1 MSGQD
6 KNRDREKEEKLF
18 RALSGVD
25 EELLLRSEQS
35 NDTKKQKENGKIHRF
50 PLRYASRIAAA
61 CLCFV
66 VAGVLYM
73 TMNGTKIADSTGAD
87 MAAQAVDTAAGNECA
102 APSQVYETAQEAKS
116 GDTAE
121 EAEMAEDTDTVAEIT
136 TEVNGFVT
144 ENVQQAAQNSDSMD
158 EKQGSQMSADTD
170 SVVSV
175 SGNEA
180 SGAEDGTEASE
191 EQTEGTLTEKQ
202 VRPSLRKM
210 TTKGQQENE
219 YDRET

>member
-6 KNRDREKEEKLF
+6 KNREKEEKVF

-35 NDTKKQKENGKIHRF
+35 NGTKKQNENGKIHRF
-50 PLRYASRIAAA
+50 PLRYATHIAAA

-73 TMNGTKIADSTGAD
+73 TMSGTKMVDSTGAD

-102 APSQVYETAQEAKS
+102 APPQVYEEAQS

-121 EAEMAEDTDTVAEIT
+121 EAEMPESAADMPEGAVAEVT
-136 TEVNGFVT
+136 TDVDGFRT
-144 ENVQQAAQNSDSMD
+144 ENVQQAAQSSDSMS
-158 EKQGSQMSADTD
+158 EKQGSEMIEDTD

-180 SGAEDGTEASE
+180 SGAEDGTEALE
-191 EQTEGTLTEKQ
+191 EQTEGTLTEKE

-210 TTKGQQENE
+210 TTKGQQ
-219 YDRET
+219 

>member
-87 MAAQAVDTAAGNECA
+87 MSAQAVDTAAGNECA
-102 APSQVYETAQEAKS
+102 APSQVYEAAQEAKS
-116 GDTAE
+116 GDTVE
-121 EAEMAEDTDTVAEIT
+121 EAEMAEDTDTVAEVT

-144 ENVQQAAQNSDSMD
+144 ENVQQAAQNIDSMD

>member
-35 NDTKKQKENGKIHRF
+35 NGTKKQKENGKIHRF
-50 PLRYASRIAAA
+50 PLRYATRIAAA

-73 TMNGTKIADSTGAD
+73 TMSSTKMADSTGAD
-87 MAAQAVDTAAGNECA
+87 MAAAEAVDTAAANECA
-102 APSQVYETAQEAKS
+102 AAPQEYEAAEEAKS

-121 EAEMAEDTDTVAEIT
+121 DTDTVAEVT
-136 TEVNGFVT
+136 TEVDGFVT

-170 SVVSV
+170 SAVSV

-180 SGAEDGTEASE
+180 PGAEDSTEASE
-191 EQTEGTLTEKQ
+191 EQTEGKLTEKE

-210 TTKGQQENE
+210 TTKGQQ
-219 YDRET
+219 

>member
-35 NDTKKQKENGKIHRF
+35 NGTKKQKENGKIHRF

-73 TMNGTKIADSTGAD
+73 TMSSTKMADSTGAD
-87 MAAQAVDTAAGNECA
+87 MAAAEAVDTVADNECA
-102 APSQVYETAQEAKS
+102 AAPQQVYEAAEEAKS

-121 EAEMAEDTDTVAEIT
+121 DTDTVAEVT
-136 TEVNGFVT
+136 TEVDGFVT

-170 SVVSV
+170 SAVSV

-180 SGAEDGTEASE
+180 PGAEDSTEASE
-191 EQTEGTLTEKQ
+191 EQTEGKLTEKE

-210 TTKGQQENE
+210 TTKGQQ
-219 YDRET
+219 